1 MLTQKEILADMHE
14 RLGKLEGYL
23 ESLHAQMH
31 TDRLERARWLATQ
44 RRLIEHCER
53 LMRAKETLLALLGAQ
68 TATERLPK
76 PENPFYAYDDLER
89 FYREMSRQ

>member
-1 MLTQKEILADMHE
+1 MHQMTQKEILADMHE

-31 TDRLERARWLATQ
+31 TDRLERAKWVATQ

-53 LMRAKETLLALLGAQ
+53 LMRAKEVLLEALGKVKFDEAQ
-68 TATERLPK
+68 KAVEYYSTG
-76 PENPFYAYDDLER
+76 DLER
-89 FYREMSRQ
+89 FYTEMARQ